1 MSGATSEL
9 PTDSCVICTGM
20 SAKAWRRASSARRAR
35 IWRLSKKTM
44 VRVTSKK
51 DYAADMLL
59 RVFAEEV
66 GSDTVEDSGEGEE
79 ADEY

>member
-1 MSGATSEL
+1 
-9 PTDSCVICTGM
+9 
-20 SAKAWRRASSARRAR
+20 
-35 IWRLSKKTM
+35 M